1 MNEYGCA
8 FPVWYQTE
16 PEQIRN
22 LLPRETITA
31 LMAWAA
37 YFDHNFDHEAGW
49 KHESDSMA
57 QYEIGLDL
65 ARTVKAQLP
74 PEYVV
79 QYEPWEHKKRTKRI
93 R

>member
-8 FPVWYQTE
+8 FPIWYETE
-16 PEQIRN
+16 PEQIRS
-22 LLPRETITA
+22 LLPQETITA
-31 LMAWAA
+31 LMAWAS
-37 YFDHNFDHEAGW
+37 YFDHNFDHETGW
-49 KHESDSMA
+49 RQAEDSLA

-74 PEYVV
+74 PEYQV